1 MCTVHIICTTH
12 THINLLVDSYLKRRF
27 FLPLLKG
34 DDQKYNFADFVSK
47 GGAPFPLHNIP
58 PKLSSIGVE
67 KDVFGT
73 KKLILLKESYSFDDL
88 VDNDTDNDTFWLTGV
103 NDLLTF
109 FMTL

>member
-1 MCTVHIICTTH
+1 MEG
-12 THINLLVDSYLKRRF
+12 RRSNKT
-27 FLPLLKG
+27 LQILSAREVPPSL
-34 DDQKYNFADFVSK
+34 Y
-47 GGAPFPLHNIP
+47 IP

-88 VDNDTDNDTFWLTGV
+88 VDNDTDNDTFWLTGE

-109 FMTL
+109 FTTL